1 MRDEDAHLRI
11 ISCTSV
17 DRPKESTIDIIVRN
31 EDFQKYETF
40 RKEVH
45 LSLLLSI

>member
-17 DRPKESTIDIIVRN
+17 DRPKDSTIDIIMGN
-31 EDFQKYETF
+31 EDFQKYEAF
-40 RKEVH
+40 SEKVY
-45 LSLLLSI
+45 